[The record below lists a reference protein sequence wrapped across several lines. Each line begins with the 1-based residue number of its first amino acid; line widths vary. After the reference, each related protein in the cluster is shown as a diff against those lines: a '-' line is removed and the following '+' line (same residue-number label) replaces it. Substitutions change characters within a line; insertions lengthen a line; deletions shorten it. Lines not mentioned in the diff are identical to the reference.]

1 MELQYIVLIVI
12 LLILIALGLVYYF
25 FYYTSGNNLSKYK
38 IDILKDETFFGPEF
52 FQSFNTNLLVKDRTS
67 LLVPNM
73 GYGITFAWEMNIPN
87 NAGNDKWKSSYNTLK
102 PIISLGDSP
111 VISYHPKKN
120 YLSVILKYKNNPFYV
135 QIAEIR
141 FDNIKIQNWYKY
153 IVIIDNRSVKL
164 YINGVLS
171 ATKFLPSIP
180 MINDLNTELDLG
192 AKDNN
197 FMGKVRNI
205 VIYPYPISYNE
216 IEMV

>member
-12 LLILIALGLVYYF
+12 LLIIIALGLVYYF

-38 IDILKDETFFGPEF
+38 IDILKDETLFD
-52 FQSFNTNLLVKDRTS
+52 QDYSQIFNTNLLVKDRSS

-87 NAGNDKWKSSYNTLK
+87 NAGNDKWKRSYNTLK

-120 YLSVILKYKNNPFYV
+120 YLSVVMKYKNNPFYV
-135 QIAEIR
+135 QIAEVR
-141 FDNIKIQNWYKY
+141 FDNIKLQNWYKY

-171 ATKFLPSIP
+171 TTKFLPSIP
-180 MINDLNTELDLG
+180 MINDLNSELSLG
-192 AKDNN
+192 SKDNN
-197 FMGKVRNI
+197 FMGKVRNV

-216 IEMV
+216 IDMA